1 MPERPGSA
9 LRWRFWLAFVQ
20 ALVGGSHLPGGWA
33 WGNTGDFTL
42 WQPRGLAVLVTT
54 CPGSFVTQ
62 ETHADACFVPDQDAA
77 MLGLIGLTAKC
88 QGSQT
93 GNSCWDSFLFPQ
105 VCFGHRRSGNEV
117 CGKPGGKGGGGRGGS
132 WHVFLETF

>member
-1 MPERPGSA
+1 MEV
-9 LRWRFWLAFVQ
+9 LAGLC
-20 ALVGGSHLPGGWA
+20 AGPVGGSHLPGGWA
-33 WGNTGDFTL
+33 WGNTGGFTL

-62 ETHADACFVPDQDAA
+62 QTHADACFVPDQDAA

-93 GNSCWDSFLFPQ
+93 GN
-105 VCFGHRRSGNEV
+105 
-117 CGKPGGKGGGGRGGS
+117 
-132 WHVFLETF
+132 